1 VATIFHLGLSDNEVR
16 WHFCF
21 LSKTYTNSMLNF
33 YYLQRPKL
41 PGVCHFSLYYNYSDK
56 PYLLEQICV
65 LYNPDTIA
73 LFYRNAYWLC
83 INIFDNCIHC
93 TYGFPP
99 RLIEGYWL
107 YKSLF
112 LF

>member
-1 VATIFHLGLSDNEVR
+1 
-16 WHFCF
+16 
-21 LSKTYTNSMLNF
+21 MLNF

-41 PGVCHFSLYYNYSDK
+41 PGVCHFSLYYNYSDR

-83 INIFDNCIHC
+83 INILITVFTVLMDSLLVSLRVTGCIRFYFYSN
-93 TYGFPP
+93 TF
-99 RLIEGYWL
+99 
-107 YKSLF
+107 S
-112 LF
+112 